1 LWQQNRIKEYYTELT
16 DIIRVYIENRFLIM
30 AMEQVTDEILGRF
43 SCTKLIDSFMYDKLS
58 HMLSLADMVKFAK
71 AIPLPDEND
80 LVLKNAYDFV
90 IKTKQELVLTEP
102 EKDEIVVTENKTEQ

>member
-1 LWQQNRIKEYYTELT
+1 
-16 DIIRVYIENRFLIM
+16 
-30 AMEQVTDEILGRF
+30 
-43 SCTKLIDSFMYDKLS
+43 
-58 HMLSLADMVKFAK
+58 MVKFAK